1 MRDMGG
7 PMSRAAVE
15 KPASILVL
23 DDEEGVVSALRSM
36 LRREGYRIHHFTSAT
51 SALTLIQ
58 EDVVD
63 VIMCDLRMPEM
74 SGIEFL
80 NRAGGFCP
88 NAARI
93 MVSGYEDKEV
103 ILNSLAKG
111 LAQHYVMK
119 PWDDTELKSLLART
133 VRQLRLS
140 EYQRLRDIFGGVE
153 SLPAAPHL
161 HQKLCATLAR
171 PDVPVQVLV
180 AEIEKNPPVVAK
192 LLQVANSVYYSARK
206 PVTTV
211 REAVQF
217 IGTGYVENLV
227 MVIEAFQHVGGSND
241 AWAAE
246 KVDQLWH
253 GAIARASIAK
263 AIADEWLD
271 LHGKR
276 SAYVAALLQDIGL
289 VVRVRTD
296 PERFRRFLDLLQTT
310 DMGLLDADRRAFGV
324 PHDEIGAAL
333 LRYWNLP
340 ESFVDLV
347 ARHHRSSGSDDLLT
361 VMQVADALAGGPYVM
376 DPSPALHPVI
386 ETWRANLPS
395 AIATR

>member
-7 PMSRAAVE
+7 QSLQAGIE

-23 DDEEGVVSALRSM
+23 DDEEGVVAALRSM
-36 LRREGYRIHHFTSAT
+36 LRREGYRLHLFTSAAG
-51 SALTLIQ
+51 ALAFLQ

-63 VIMCDLRMPEM
+63 VIMCDLRMPGM

-80 NRAGGFCP
+80 SKAGGLCP

-119 PWDDTELKSLLART
+119 PWEDTELKSLLART

-140 EYQRLRDIFGGVE
+140 ENQRLKDIFGNIE

-161 HQKLCATLAR
+161 HQKLSAILAR
-171 PDVPVQVLV
+171 PDAPVQVLIS
-180 AEIEKNPPVVAK
+180 EIEKNPPVVAK

-206 PVTTV
+206 PVTSV

-217 IGTGYVENLV
+217 VGTGYVENLV
-227 MVIEAFQHVGGSND
+227 MVIEAFHQVGGSGD
-241 AWAAE
+241 DWAAE
-246 KVDQLWH
+246 KVDQLWQ

-263 AIADEWLD
+263 AIADQWLD

-289 VVRVRTD
+289 VVRLRTS
-296 PERFRRFLDLLQTT
+296 PELFKRFLDLLQTP
-310 DMGLLDADRRAFGV
+310 DMDLLEADRRAFGV
-324 PHDEIGAAL
+324 PHDEVGAAL
-333 LRYWNLP
+333 LRHWNLP
-340 ESFVDLV
+340 ESIVETV
-347 ARHHRSSGSDDLLT
+347 ARHHRSAGSDDLLT

-376 DPSPALHPVI
+376 KPSAALIHVI
-386 ETWRANLPS
+386 ETWRGNLPS
-395 AIATR
+395 AISTR